1 MRKIVL
7 HLCAALAVFGL
18 VSCQKEVD
26 NILAPTPVNLAPSAN
41 YQPLTANSYWKYKD
55 SLTGMV
61 TQSTMLNTTKLINN
75 RLYHAS
81 LPTMGGRTDTSWL
94 AVDGPNYFA
103 YADATAMSTGAPVKL
118 LFHYLN
124 DTASVGYNWH
134 YDAGHVNGFPAS
146 VKTTLME
153 RGITH
158 TVEGKTYKDVIRTR
172 LELHYD
178 IMGTVMKVATYDY
191 YVAKG
196 VGIVRIRTFI
206 DGAGMNFT
214 SSGNLLEYQVK

>member
-7 HLCAALAVFGL
+7 HLCAALVVLSL

-26 NILAPTPVNLAPSAN
+26 NILAPTPTNPTASAN
-41 YQPLTANSYWKYKD
+41 YQPLTANSFWKYKD
-55 SLTGMV
+55 SLTGTV
-61 TQSTMLNTTKLINN
+61 SQTTMLNKTKLINSRN
-75 RLYHAS
+75 YNAALS
-81 LPTMGGRTDTSWL
+81 SMGQRTDTSWI
-94 AVDGPNYFA
+94 AVDGANYYA
-103 YADATAMSTGAPVKL
+103 YADAAGMNTGAPVKL

-124 DTASVGYNWH
+124 DTASVGHNWY

-146 VKTTLME
+146 VKTTIME

-158 TVEGKTYKDVIRTR
+158 AVEGKTYKDVIRTR

-178 IMGTVMKVATYDY
+178 IIGTVMKVATYDY
-191 YVAKG
+191 YVARG
-196 VGIVRIRTFI
+196 VGIVRTRTFI

-214 SSGNLLEYQVK
+214 SSTNLLEYQVK

>member
-7 HLCAALAVFGL
+7 HLCAALAVFSM

-26 NILAPTPVNLAPSAN
+26 TILAPSPSNPSNTAS
-41 YQPLTANSYWKYKD
+41 YQPLSANSYWKYKD

-61 TQSTMLNTTKLINN
+61 TQSTMLNQTKLINS
-75 RLYHAS
+75 RTYHAS
-81 LPTMGGRTDTSWL
+81 LSSMGQGTDTSWI
-94 AVDGPNYFA
+94 AVDGANYYA
-103 YADATAMSTGAPVKL
+103 LADAVGMSSGAPVKL

-124 DTASVGYNWH
+124 DTASVGYNWL

-146 VKTTLME
+146 IRTTIME

-158 TVEGKTYKDVIRTR
+158 TVEGKTYKDVIRTQ

-196 VGIVRIRTFI
+196 VGIVRVRTFI

>member
-1 MRKIVL
+1 MRKIVW
-7 HLCAALAVFGL
+7 HLCAALAVLSL

-26 NILAPTPVNLAPSAN
+26 NILAPSPSNPSNTAS
-41 YQPLTANSYWKYKD
+41 YQPLTAHSYWKYKD

-61 TQSTMLNTTKLINN
+61 TQSTMLNKTKLINSRTYN
-75 RLYHAS
+75 AS
-81 LPTMGGRTDTSWL
+81 LSNMGQQIDTSWV
-94 AVDGPNYFA
+94 AVDGPNYYA
-103 YADATAMSTGAPVKL
+103 YADAAGMSTGAPVKL

-124 DTASVGYNWH
+124 DTASVGYNWQ

-146 VKTTLME
+146 IKTTIME

-172 LELHYD
+172 LELYYD

>member
-1 MRKIVL
+1 MRKILL
-7 HLCAALAVFGL
+7 HVCAALAVFSL

-26 NILAPTPVNLAPSAN
+26 TILAPTPDNPAPSAN

-61 TQSTMLNTTKLINN
+61 SQATMLNQTKLINSRTYN
-75 RLYHAS
+75 AS
-81 LPTMGGRTDTSWL
+81 LSSMGQRIDTSWV
-94 AVDGPNYFA
+94 AVDGPNYYA
-103 YADATAMSTGAPVKL
+103 YADAAGMSTGAPVKL

-146 VKTTLME
+146 VTTTIME
-153 RGITH
+153 RGINH

-178 IMGTVMKVATYDY
+178 ITGIMMKVATYDY
-191 YVAKG
+191 YVARG
-196 VGIVRIRTFI
+196 VGIVRVRTFI

-214 SSGNLLEYQVK
+214 SSSDLLEYQVK